1 MVVNLTSV
9 HKLLLDNAKTGIVLL
24 DSHLRFL
31 YVNASAEALLE
42 ISDRKAHDLFIGDIF
57 KNAEEDIGEMQTAI
71 TKNNSL
77 TKLRAELNTVHA
89 KKLIVD
95 YTVNPFEENGET
107 LALLELNSIEQSQ
120 KITRGVSLNS
130 AYATT
135 RELVRGLAHE
145 IKNPL
150 GGIRGAAQ
158 LLAQE
163 ISDNELIDYTQV
175 IIQEADRLRNLVDR
189 LVGSRKPLELKEIN
203 IHEVLERVRSLV
215 AAETLG
221 KGINLH
227 CDYDPSLPP
236 VIADSEKMIQAVLNL
251 LRNSLQALNSPDV
264 DHQLGEIILRTR
276 ISRNITIG
284 SKFFKLAVA
293 VDIIDNGP
301 GIPQE
306 ISENIFYPMISGRP
320 DGSGLGLPISHG
332 IVTQHGG
339 TIECEC
345 KPGETKFTV
354 TIPIQRNSQFSISK
368 VQQTNELK

>member
-1 MVVNLTSV
+1 M
-9 HKLLLDNAKTGIVLL
+9 
-24 DSHLRFL
+24 
-31 YVNASAEALLE
+31 
-42 ISDRKAHDLFIGDIF
+42 
-57 KNAEEDIGEMQTAI
+57 
-71 TKNNSL
+71 
-77 TKLRAELNTVHA
+77 
-89 KKLIVD
+89 
-95 YTVNPFEENGET
+95 
-107 LALLELNSIEQSQ
+107 
-120 KITRGVSLNS
+120 
-130 AYATT
+130 
-135 RELVRGLAHE
+135 
-145 IKNPL
+145 
-150 GGIRGAAQ
+150 
-158 LLAQE
+158 
-163 ISDNELIDYTQV
+163 
-175 IIQEADRLRNLVDR
+175 
-189 LVGSRKPLELKEIN
+189 
-203 IHEVLERVRSLV
+203 

-251 LRNSLQALNSPDV
+251 LRNSLQALKSPDI

-284 SKFFKLAVA
+284 SKFFKLAIA

-320 DGSGLGLPISHG
+320 DGTGLGLPISHG

-354 TIPIQRNSQFSISK
+354 TIPIQSNSQFSISK

>member
-1 MVVNLTSV
+1 VNLNTD
-9 HKLLLDNAKTGIVLL
+9 HKLLLDNVTTGIILL
-24 DSHLRFL
+24 NRDLRFL

-42 ISDRKAHDLFIGDIF
+42 ISDHKAHSLFIGDVL

-71 TKNNSL
+71 AKNSSL
-77 TKLRAELNTVHA
+77 TKLRAELHTIHS

-95 YTVNPFEENGET
+95 YTINPFEKNGET
-107 LALLELNSIEQSQ
+107 NALLELNSIEQSQ
-120 KITRGVSLNS
+120 KITREVSLNS
-130 AYATT
+130 AYTTT

-163 ISDNELIDYTQV
+163 ISDNDLIDYTKV
-175 IIQEADRLRNLVDR
+175 IIEEADRLRNLVDR
-189 LVGSRKPLELKEIN
+189 LVGSRKPPELKEIN
-203 IHEVLERVRSLV
+203 IHEVLERVRNLI

-221 KGINLH
+221 KGIKLY
-227 CDYDPSLPP
+227 CDYDPSLPA
-236 VIADSEKMIQAVLNL
+236 VLADSEKMIQALLNL
-251 LRNSLQALNSPDV
+251 LRNSLQALTSPEI

-276 ISRNITIG
+276 ISRNITIA
-284 SKFFKLAVA
+284 SKFYKLAVA
-293 VDIIDNGP
+293 IEIIDNGP

-306 ISENIFYPMISGRP
+306 ISETIFYPMISGRP

-339 TIECEC
+339 MIECDS
-345 KPGETKFTV
+345 KPGETKFTI
-354 TIPIQRNSQFSISK
+354 TMPIKHNSKFSTSK
-368 VQQTNELK
+368 VQQVNELK

>member
-1 MVVNLTSV
+1 MNLNTV

-24 DSHLRFL
+24 NSQLRFL

-42 ISDRKAHDLFIGDIF
+42 ISDRKAHDLFIGDIL
-57 KNAEEDIGEMQTAI
+57 KSAEEDIGEMKTAI

-77 TKLRAELNTVHA
+77 TKLRAELNTIHA
-89 KKLIVD
+89 KKLVVD

-120 KITRGVSLNS
+120 KITREVSLNS
-130 AYATT
+130 AYTTT

-175 IIQEADRLRNLVDR
+175 IIKEADRLRNLVDR

-227 CDYDPSLPP
+227 CDYDPSLPTI
-236 VIADSEKMIQAVLNL
+236 VADSEKMIQAVLNL
-251 LRNSLQALNSPDV
+251 LRNSLQALNSPDI

-276 ISRNITIG
+276 ITRNITIG
-284 SKFFKLAVA
+284 SKFYKLAIA

-306 ISENIFYPMISGRP
+306 ISETIFYPMISGRP

-339 TIECEC
+339 MIECEC

-354 TIPIQRNSQFSISK
+354 TIPIQCNSQFSISK
-368 VQQTNELK
+368 VQQANELK